1 MTDADFM
8 ALALPQILQGFAVPF
23 FFIPLS
29 NIALNSVSTAEM
41 VSASGLMGFLR
52 TMADAIGASIAITI
66 WDDHAKLSRSQL
78 AGELH
83 VQETQAT
90 LIASGMS
97 SEAALDYISSLLD
110 KEASTLGANYI
121 FLVLSLVF
129 LFAALLI
136 WLCPKPKSNASHVAH

>member
-41 VSASGLMGFLR
+41 VSAAGLMGFLR
-52 TMADAIGASIAITI
+52 TMAGAIGASIAITI
-66 WDDHAKLSRSQL
+66 WDDHAKFSRSQL

-136 WLCPKPKSNASHVAH
+136 WVCPKPKSNTSHAAH